1 MFVEAHSILNA
12 YASDDDIVH
21 PFKELEDTCK
31 ELVPGS
37 NPGRGANEKTSQSGC
52 LFICSAKKVLG
63 ALPTRIRNLIEHTL
77 GASEPK
83 YPIGWLIV

>member
-37 NPGRGANEKTSQSGC
+37 NPGRGANEKTPQSGC
-52 LFICSAKKVLG
+52 LFICSAKKVLE
-63 ALPTRIRNLIEHTL
+63 ALSTRIRRPCQLFCDDRKQN
-77 GASEPK
+77 SDK
-83 YPIGWLIV
+83 VY